1 MAVDK
6 SNGVGTTSRVAGK
19 PRPAY
24 PGPLAFV
31 WAMWRIA
38 LTCTVI
44 ALFHHFVVAP
54 VFAPA
59 LFAFVRGPW
68 LQSLISHNAAFVWL
82 ASKLG
87 DVLQRRGGH
96 DMTDLVFF
104 VVGASAAH
112 LSAYISINVFFTLC
126 DKYGWL
132 AQYKIPRQA
141 RSLPTL
147 ALIKATLL
155 DQAKTSVLTSPIILG
170 ATFVAICK
178 FKSVRTLDDLVMWD
192 LPLPLQI
199 AYFAGAM
206 LTNEFCF
213 YWAHRALH
221 ELPGLYAR
229 IHKQHHE
236 YVGTVSIAAEY
247 SNPVEQLLANYVPT
261 VAFVC
266 AFSQGVPMSVL
277 FSYIMMRVLETLEAH
292 SGYDFRGTLLH
303 DIGVLSSNAIHHDF
317 HHTENRGNYG
327 VFWIDYL
334 FGSMDAH
341 FSESASIAV
350 APAQEGRVRY

>member
-236 YVGTVSIAAEY
+236 YVGTMGIAAEHAH
-247 SNPVEQLLANYVPT
+247 PLEQATANFFPTIGYCLLT
-261 VAFVC
+261 
-266 AFSQGVPMSVL
+266 SGTVPMTAWLTWLAVRL
-277 FSYIMMRVLETLEAH
+277 LETLEAH
-292 SGYDFRGTLLH
+292 SGYDFRGTLLKQ
-303 DIGVLSSNAIHHDF
+303 IGVLQGTAAQHDA
-317 HHTENRGNYG
+317 HHTNNMGSFGQYYL
-327 VFWIDYL
+327 DYL
-334 FGSMDAH
+334 FGTMDLYVA
-341 FSESASIAV
+341 EQARWPV
-350 APAQEGRVRY
+350 APAQVGVKYF